1 MIFLS
6 WWSINVCQD
15 YQLHSKITKNTTRFK
30 KSRSA
35 VLHTQWVCNTYLK
48 VTVLLGPSPL
58 LRLITYPLGPS
69 RLLRGITYP
78 LGPSPLLRLIT
89 YPLGP
94 WPFRTGITYPLGPSL
109 LHRKICEKIWLFYMV
124 LSFKTVSDSPI
135 SIQQH
140 IINKYIM
147 LPTFHIHLWTSIITS
162 HWKTNYLLIL

>member
-1 MIFLS
+1 MVTWCQIHCICSSQTS
-6 WWSINVCQD
+6 WRD
-15 YQLHSKITKNTTRFK
+15 HQLEKMPLITPKHTWRNC
-30 KSRSA
+30 RSA

-109 LHRKICEKIWLFYMV
+109 LHRKICEKIWLFYMFQ
-124 LSFKTVSDSPI
+124 SFKTVPDSPI

-162 HWKTNYLLIL
+162 HC

>member
-1 MIFLS
+1 MMEQLVFILLNTLTLKFCQK
-6 WWSINVCQD
+6 SICIIELFCLVVM
-15 YQLHSKITKNTTRFK
+15 
-30 KSRSA
+30 KSYLYIHLWSA

-109 LHRKICEKIWLFYMV
+109 LHRKICEKIWLFYMF

-140 IINKYIM
+140 IINKNIM
-147 LPTFHIHLWTSIITS
+147 LPTFHIH
-162 HWKTNYLLIL
+162 YELLL

>member
-1 MIFLS
+1 M
-6 WWSINVCQD
+6 
-15 YQLHSKITKNTTRFK
+15 YFK
-30 KSRSA
+30 SNIWRSA

-109 LHRKICEKIWLFYMV
+109 LHWKICEKNLVILYVSEFQNSSRFPNLYSATHYKQIYYASHIPYPSMNFYYNLTLKNKLFANFIILFYYGYC
-124 LSFKTVSDSPI
+124 
-135 SIQQH
+135 
-140 IINKYIM
+140 IN
-147 LPTFHIHLWTSIITS
+147 T
-162 HWKTNYLLIL
+162 